1 MRDFSFK
8 MQHMTNFSSDLQ
20 QIARKTAP
28 DWKTEK
34 YKNTNTSRK
43 NIASA
48 RNCMEVSPTF
58 LQGECCAWHM
68 PWHGPQDHDAWVDSG
83 LQPCLAI
90 WLCST
95 TLSTTSV
102 WCWMAIIQTYNII
115 QYDIY
120 SYYMLLLRFRKLL
133 SSQKSCR
140 QKSTC
145 FISNSIQVKA
155 FTFSWDSSNSKVTR
169 TWPSKDGF
177 ITNMVVY
184 PSICAVFGYDI
195 RQAIGGD
202 FGFSRRAAEAFLA
215 QTWPA
220 KVFGLRK
227 PATQA
232 ENDTTFDGQSGG
244 CKPYMFL
251 KQVSHVFIWN
261 YYIVYI

>member
-1 MRDFSFK
+1 MLQKNVQMRDFSFK

-34 YKNTNTSRK
+34 YKNTNKSRK

-102 WCWMAIIQTYNII
+102 WCWMAIIQTYSII

-155 FTFSWDSSNSKVTR
+155 FTCSWDSLNSKVTR
-169 TWPSKDGF
+169 TWP
-177 ITNMVVY
+177 
-184 PSICAVFGYDI
+184 
-195 RQAIGGD
+195 
-202 FGFSRRAAEAFLA
+202 
-215 QTWPA
+215 
-220 KVFGLRK
+220 
-227 PATQA
+227 
-232 ENDTTFDGQSGG
+232 
-244 CKPYMFL
+244 
-251 KQVSHVFIWN
+251 
-261 YYIVYI
+261 